1 MGAKK
6 MDSALMV
13 PPTATSLSLL
23 LTHRRY

>member
-1 MGAKK
+1 MSAKK

-13 PPTATSLSLL
+13 PPTATSLSLF